1 MACWTLADCLRPRRP
16 SRVLEASAGTAGLI
30 RGLPG
35 IDNFK
40 GVEYILTKSE
50 QDSKPRLE
58 PESPAPIMNTTR
70 VRLLFLVVGFLVLS
84 ASWLSA
90 QQIDPFYP
98 GLLEKAQKSFVAGE
112 YRDAARDFEIA
123 AFGLTGNKKLQAKA
137 YVYLSLCKYY
147 LKDSQA
153 AEKSLRDAAALMG
166 QEGFSS
172 LEIYESAWPD
182 LDKLIVLFNL
192 RQPSNQPLPREVAK
206 PLPAPSEPPASS
218 SVDPGLSKEPEPAK
232 EETPP
237 AKPEAAV
244 PRTDGFKLNEI
255 KEGDVVP
262 LNLVDTK
269 PVPVTRVPAVYPSQ
283 ASLLRIEGTVT
294 VNALVSEKGDVI
306 DARII
311 KGIKYAAGL
320 EQASLEAVR
329 KWKFTPASAYGF
341 KVKVWFPISME
352 FKKKSVP

>member
-1 MACWTLADCLRPRRP
+1 MQ
-16 SRVLEASAGTAGLI
+16 ASAGVAGRRRRL
-30 RGLPG
+30 LD
-35 IDNFK
+35 IDNLRQ
-40 GVEYILTKSE
+40 VEYILTKSD

-58 PESPAPIMNTTR
+58 PESPVPIMNTTR
-70 VRLLFLVVGFLVLS
+70 ARRLFLVVGFLVFGAFSLS
-84 ASWLSA
+84 S

-182 LDKLIVLFNL
+182 LDKLIALFNL
-192 RQPSNQPLPREVAK
+192 RQPSHQPLPKEVAK

-218 SVDPGLSKEPEPAK
+218 SADPSLSKEPEAVK
-232 EETPP
+232 EETP
-237 AKPEAAV
+237 ALKPEAAA
-244 PRTDGFKLNEI
+244 PRMDGFKLNEI

-262 LNLVDTK
+262 LNLVDTR

-283 ASLLRIEGTVT
+283 ANLLRIEGTVT
-294 VNALVSEKGDVI
+294 VDALVSEKGDVI

-341 KVKVWFPISME
+341 KVKVWFPISIE